1 MNDNKPPNNK
11 QSELKAKV
19 SSSLEEVKKTTM
31 SALKDDVLLS
41 DIKQKAAVNSIST
54 FDRIKNSTISVNPV
68 ARIFKFTA
76 WIYVAFVLLG
86 FVGYIFNL
94 PSNDFIQLFVIGVAV
109 SFLAL
114 IPALFM
120 YAIGEIIDL
129 LTEIRN
135 SFSSNVN

>member
-1 MNDNKPPNNK
+1 M
-11 QSELKAKV
+11 
-19 SSSLEEVKKTTM
+19 
-31 SALKDDVLLS
+31 
-41 DIKQKAAVNSIST
+41 
-54 FDRIKNSTISVNPV
+54 NPV
-68 ARIFKFTA
+68 ARIFKITA

-120 YAIGEIIDL
+120 YA
-129 LTEIRN
+129 TVWMVPYVIRCHLI
-135 SFSSNVN
+135 

>member
-68 ARIFKFTA
+68 ARIFKITA

-120 YAIGEIIDL
+120 YA
-129 LTEIRN
+129 TVWMVPYVIRCHLI
-135 SFSSNVN
+135 